1 MADDIEQRAAS
12 GEEAELF
19 HDIARKWTPLSKEIK
34 GVRFR
39 FGEASDGS
47 PAVWITVLVPEDPK
61 PSKEKI
67 NEIYRAT
74 ESIRRDVLEATTD
87 RWPYINIETE

>member
-1 MADDIEQRAAS
+1 MATTMADDIEQRAAS

-47 PAVWITVLVPEDPK
+47 PAVWITVLV
-61 PSKEKI
+61 
-67 NEIYRAT
+67 T